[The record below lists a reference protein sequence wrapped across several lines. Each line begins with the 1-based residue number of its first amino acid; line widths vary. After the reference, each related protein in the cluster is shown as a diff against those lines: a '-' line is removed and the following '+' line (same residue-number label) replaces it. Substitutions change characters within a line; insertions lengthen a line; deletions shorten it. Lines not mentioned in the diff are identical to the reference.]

1 MSMEEIKATVEEL
14 KAPGTFDVRAA
25 LSGQTYPTQKV
36 KVFVNAALAHEMNVL
51 SEEAAKL
58 RWEAANLMKNY
69 EGISE
74 PEGYA
79 EKLAEAEDAEKRV
92 AELLAEV
99 QLSAMIFTLRGLAPA
114 QFRLIDKKWR
124 KNIKP
129 PVRKNYS
136 QDADGEEEYELEV
149 FERNLSRNQ
158 SINHDLIASSIIKV
172 ENARGDADT
181 SVWKHDDVEGLFDT
195 LLETEYEK
203 LRLGQQDLTFA
214 HTLFNKA
221 IEEDADFLSK
231 P

>member
-1 MSMEEIKATVEEL
+1 MSIEEIDAKVAEL

-36 KVFVNAALAHEMNVL
+36 KVFVNAAVAHEMNVL
-51 SEEAAKL
+51 AEDAARL
-58 RWEAANLMKNY
+58 RWEAGNLMKGH
-69 EGISE
+69 EGITE

-79 EKLAEAEDAEKRV
+79 EKITEAEDAETKV

-99 QLSAMIFTLRGLAPA
+99 QASAMTFTLRGLAPA

-129 PVRKNYS
+129 PVRKNFS
-136 QDADGEEEYELEV
+136 QDSDGEEEYELEV
-149 FERNLSRNQ
+149 FERNMARNQ

-172 ENARGDADT
+172 ENAAGQADT
-181 SVWKHDDVEGLFDT
+181 SVWKHDDVQNLFDT

>member
-1 MSMEEIKATVEEL
+1 MSIEQIEAKVEEL
-14 KAPGTFDVRAA
+14 KAPETFDVRAA

-51 SEEAAKL
+51 AEDAARL
-58 RWEAANLMKNY
+58 RWEADKLMKDY
-69 EGISE
+69 DGIAQ
-74 PEGYA
+74 PEGYV
-79 EKLAEAEDAEKRV
+79 EKIEDAEAAEARV

-99 QLSAMIFTLRGLAPA
+99 QRSAMTFTLRGLAPA

-124 KNIKP
+124 KHIKP
-129 PVRKNYS
+129 PVRKNYAP
-136 QDADGEEEYELEV
+136 DADGEEEYELEI
-149 FERNLSRNQ
+149 FERNMARNE
-158 SINHDLIASSIIKV
+158 SVNHDCIASSIVKV
-172 ENARGDADT
+172 ENAAGQADT
-181 SVWKHDDVEGLFDT
+181 SVWKHDDVKNLFDT

-203 LRLGQQDLTFA
+203 LRLAFQDMTFA